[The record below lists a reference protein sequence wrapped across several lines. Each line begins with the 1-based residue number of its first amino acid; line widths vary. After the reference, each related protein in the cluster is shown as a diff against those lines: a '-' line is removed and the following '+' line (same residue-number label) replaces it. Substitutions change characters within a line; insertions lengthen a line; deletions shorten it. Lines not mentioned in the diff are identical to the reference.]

1 MSELIMTKKDF
12 VELMKAWEELD
23 ERCPKCGCSES
34 GWEYHDCYGT
44 SADELA
50 ERQQQE
56 NSNETK

>member
-1 MSELIMTKKDF
+1 MNEETKKL
-12 VELMKAWEELD
+12 VEAWDELD

-56 NSNETK
+56 NEQ